1 MTREEELLEIIR
13 GNRRQREKPNG
24 NGHDVGEHPTILV
37 EPGERPRAAR
47 EGLAAMQAAH
57 VPFFRRYTDL
67 VRVARIEAKDP
78 QGNKLHVPAA
88 IIVGPTVAAE
98 ALSDSAVW
106 EKRTKKG
113 TATIDPPAPVVA
125 HVLAMIEAWPFPV
138 LRGITATPTLRPN
151 GSLLA
156 KRGYDE
162 ETGLYLFEPP
172 AMPPIPAD
180 PSRED
185 ALAARDVL
193 NGLLEEFCFADEGV
207 SRSAAL
213 AMLMTPV
220 LRGAMDVAPMFV
232 VTKPEAGTG
241 GSYLQHLASMIAT
254 GERAPV
260 ISLTPNPEENEKRLA
275 AAALSQQPLIA
286 LDNVSIDL
294 GGDFLCQVTEQS
306 RLRIRRLGASEMV
319 IVDNSFTVFANG
331 NQLQTTG
338 DVVRR
343 TIRIELD
350 ANMENPDAR
359 TFKRDPLAEVK
370 EDRGRYIAAILT
382 IARAYAVQGFPDE
395 KPPKPS
401 YEAWSRIVRSAITW
415 LGWPDPVAGIEELRA
430 ADPIRSARAI
440 LFEAWIDYLE
450 EGASYTTSEI
460 ITWAKGDSQKAQNL
474 REALIDVAKARTSN
488 EPDPMRLAHWLS
500 KNLNTVAHKHK
511 LVVDRGDK
519 KRPKWALV
527 PNGGSG

>member
-1 MTREEELLEIIR
+1 MTREEELLAMIR
-13 GNRRQREKPNG
+13 EQARGKAKSNG
-24 NGHDVGEHPTILV
+24 GDQHHDATTILV

-98 ALSDSAVW
+98 ALSDCAVW

-151 GSLLA
+151 GSLLN

-185 ALAARDVL
+185 ALAARHVL
-193 NGLLEEFCFADEGV
+193 NDLLEEFCFADEGV

-430 ADPIRSARAI
+430 ADPIRANRAAV
-440 LFEAWIDYLE
+440 FQAWCDYLDIKE
-450 EGASYTTSEI
+450 TYATSQLI
-460 ITWAKGDSQKAQNL
+460 NLARGDSDKARDL
-474 REALIDVAKARTSN
+474 WDALVEVARARTSH
-488 EPDPMRLAHWLS
+488 EPDPTRLGVWLN
-500 KNLNTVAHKHK
+500 KNLNTVAAGHK

-519 KRPKWALV
+519 KRPKWALIK
-527 PNGGSG
+527 NGGDE